1 MTNPEIAKQFQLL
14 GQLMELHGENP
25 FKIRSYQSAYRTLKN
40 MEAPVAHMD
49 MEQLSGIKGI
59 GKAISAKIRELV
71 DDGAMKT
78 LERYKGQTPEGIIE
92 MLGIKG
98 FGPKKIN
105 VVWKE
110 LGVESVGELMYAVN
124 ENRLLDLKGFGQK
137 TQNDLKEKLTF
148 FQKSKDKY
156 HYAALEPIAHLLIK
170 QLRSLQPS
178 ARVEFTGSLRRAMP
192 VLERIELIVAGIAK
206 EAISQSDLD
215 FAINQVKDQQLIGTF
230 EGFPCTLN
238 LVSANQFGTQQFI
251 LTGNDVFV
259 QSFAID
265 ESIDLPTE
273 EAIFDKQQT
282 SWITPEL
289 REYASPDLKAWMPNQ
304 DTLIQHKDIKGVLHV
319 HTTYSDGMHTLK
331 EMIQQAQELG
341 YAYIGITDHSKSAFY
356 ANGLQPER
364 LIEQM
369 KEIDLLQEEFAEIK
383 IFKGIES
390 DILSDG
396 SLDYDDDLLA
406 QLDFVIASVH
416 SNLRMDEAKA
426 TQRLIKA
433 ISHPATK
440 ILGHPT
446 GRLLLSRPGYPINF
460 EEVFEACAQHHVA
473 IELNANPYR
482 LDIDWTYIPE
492 ILAKGVQI
500 AINPDAHRKA
510 GITDIRYGV
519 LAARKG
525 GLTAA
530 RCLNTYSADE
540 FSQFCSEVV

>member
-40 MEAPVAHMD
+40 MEEPVATMD
-49 MEQLSGIKGI
+49 VEQLSGIKGI

-78 LERYKGQTPEGIIE
+78 LERYKGQTPDGIIE

-148 FQKSKDKY
+148 FQKSKHKY
-156 HYAALEPIAHLLIK
+156 HYATLETVANLLV
-170 QLRSLQPS
+170 QELSTLRPT
-178 ARVEFTGSLRRAMP
+178 ARVEFTGPLRRALP
-192 VLERIELIVAGIAK
+192 VLERIELIIAGMT
-206 EAISQSDLD
+206 EEEVLQSMPD
-215 FAINQVKDQQLIGTF
+215 FTMIETEHQQVMGMY
-230 EGFPCTLN
+230 EGFPCTLYF
-238 LVSANQFGTQQFI
+238 VSADQFGRKQFFM
-251 LTGNDVFV
+251 TGSDAFL
-259 QSFAID
+259 QSFSID
-265 ESIDLPTE
+265 ESSDFVNE
-273 EAIFDKQQT
+273 EAIFEQQQLP
-282 SWITPEL
+282 WINPEL
-289 REYASPDLKAWMPNQ
+289 REYTVNDLSDWLPNQ
-304 DTLIQHKDIKGVLHV
+304 DSLIQASDIKGVLHV

-331 EMIQQAQELG
+331 EMVQQAYEMG

-364 LIEQM
+364 LIEQI
-369 KEIDLLQEEFAEIK
+369 KEIDVLQKEFPEIK

-433 ISHPATK
+433 ISHPSTT

-446 GRLLLSRPGYPINF
+446 GRLLLSRPGYPINY

-492 ILAKGVQI
+492 IVAKGVKI
-500 AINPDAHRKA
+500 AINPDAHRRA
-510 GITDIRYGV
+510 GIADIRYGV

-530 RCLNTYSADE
+530 NCLNNYSADK
-540 FSQFCSEVV
+540 FGQFCSL